1 MGFLDWAAG
10 AYLAG
15 RAHNT
20 MNRPHITVPSGYEI
34 RGMKSRG
41 LSEWT
46 IKYGKIGSNT
56 TSQFNVSRNTRS
68 RTGGWKFTGIRY
80 VLYTS

>member
-20 MNRPHITVPSGYEI
+20 MNRPHITIPSGYEI
-34 RGMKSRG
+34 RDMKSKG

-68 RTGGWKFTGIRY
+68 RTGGWKFY
-80 VLYTS
+80 WD

>member
-20 MNRPHITVPSGYEI
+20 MNRPHITVPSG
-34 RGMKSRG
+34 
-41 LSEWT
+41 
-46 IKYGKIGSNT
+46 
-56 TSQFNVSRNTRS
+56 
-68 RTGGWKFTGIRY
+68 
-80 VLYTS
+80 

>member
-20 MNRPHITVPSGYEI
+20 MNRPHVTVPVAEI
-34 RGMKSRG
+34 RGEK
-41 LSEWT
+41 
-46 IKYGKIGSNT
+46 
-56 TSQFNVSRNTRS
+56 
-68 RTGGWKFTGIRY
+68 
-80 VLYTS
+80 